1 MKLHNAYLIT
11 WVEKRLAPDL
21 VVRAELQN
29 WTERGIRIAT
39 QIYDGPRNTGSALYT
54 DDRDLTP
61 GKSLYIR
68 VRKTFGG

>member
-1 MKLHNAYLIT
+1 MKLQHAYLVT
-11 WVEKRLAPDL
+11 WVEKRLDPTT
-21 VVRAELQN
+21 VVRLEVGN

-39 QIYDGPRNTGSALYT
+39 KQFDAPRDTGQLQFT

-61 GKSLYIR
+61 GRNIYIR